1 MLILA
6 GVVIN
11 LTLGENGII
20 KMTQVA
26 KEESTKSQVQEE
38 IQLELTGVIA
48 EQLAQ
53 NVQITNHLIKEQLE
67 NKLQGIQI
75 SQELTGEYKGYEY
88 WIDEEYNVHIGE
100 KEVRT
105 YLYKRGEEYVEL
117 TGGWKRGNYNIGTFT
132 KANDHLNLQ
141 ASFQNGGGIAWNS
154 CQTTNSIDV
163 TEYSKI
169 VFKVKFDSMIFLEN
183 FNNWFSYLALA
194 LCDPQYNGYGNSNTK
209 IAYAFDY
216 IENDISKQIITQK
229 IDITDINGHVYP
241 TILFGLYS
249 LEYEANVDIYEIWL
263 EK

>member
-1 MLILA
+1 MKNKNGITLIALVITIILLLILA

-105 YLYKRGEEYVEL
+105 YLYKLGE
-117 TGGWKRGNYNIGTFT
+117 
-132 KANDHLNLQ
+132 D
-141 ASFQNGGGIAWNS
+141 
-154 CQTTNSIDV
+154 
-163 TEYSKI
+163 
-169 VFKVKFDSMIFLEN
+169 
-183 FNNWFSYLALA
+183 
-194 LCDPQYNGYGNSNTK
+194 
-209 IAYAFDY
+209 
-216 IENDISKQIITQK
+216 
-229 IDITDINGHVYP
+229 
-241 TILFGLYS
+241 
-249 LEYEANVDIYEIWL
+249 
-263 EK
+263 